1 MFGGSLMKYLAV
13 ALFTVLITTNVAT
26 GISTYRLKS
35 EIRSL
40 NEDKTSLS
48 EEVRRLTTEKELL
61 TGELGRRS
69 EIIESLRTFF
79 KDYDSAAAQKQ
90 AEIAAAL
97 QKVAE
102 VVRQTNLRSQKILA
116 DMPQSDDVCSEA
128 NRLVNEYLKEVYGIE

>member
-1 MFGGSLMKYLAV
+1 MKYLAV

-40 NEDKTSLS
+40 NEDNASLS